1 MSTET
6 VLEKTSKESHTI
18 YEVGYLLLP
27 TIAEEKLGAI
37 VAKLHAFI
45 VEKGSSIIA
54 EEAPKMRALAY
65 SMSKVIDTKN
75 HSFDH
80 AYFAW
85 IKFEIA
91 SDEVASIKK
100 SIETQDEVLRALF
113 IKTVK
118 ESTLMAS
125 KVSEREAQ
133 KTEGGKS
140 AEGTTEG
147 VADEAVAASGEK
159 LVEKTKADE
168 EEMDKSI
175 EALVIN

>member
-1 MSTET
+1 MSTEE
-6 VLEKTSKESHTI
+6 VSEKTGKESHTI

-37 VAKLHAFI
+37 VAKLHAVI

-54 EEAPKMRALAY
+54 EEAPKMRALDY
-65 SMSKVIDTKN
+65 PMSKVIDTKN
-75 HSFDH
+75 QSFDH

-100 SIETQDEVLRALF
+100 SIETQGEVLRALF

-133 KTEGGKS
+133 KGAGGKV
-140 AEGTTEG
+140 AEG
-147 VADEAVAASGEK
+147 VVAPADEAVEASGEK
-159 LVEKTKADE
+159 LVEKTKVDE